1 VNLFKEAIERSPGKH
16 IDVVVANA
24 GIGESDS
31 QMFLPE
37 PSLGESRSSHAH
49 LCCKILTYLH
59 LPNRAQEA

>member
-1 VNLFKEAIERSPGKH
+1 MNLFKEAIERSPGKH

-37 PSLGESRSSHAH
+37 PSLGESECSHGH
-49 LCCKILTYLH
+49 LCRKILTSLR
-59 LPNRAQEA
+59 LPYRAEKA